1 MKIEDIYEYFAR
13 PPVTF
18 LSQEETVCYVLS
30 VLLEEELYPTQL
42 IERLEQEYPTY
53 RLSDPVLLDALNF
66 LEDVG
71 AATSYR
77 VRHGRGRPRRLYQL
91 TEDWVGEAQKLAH
104 LWQTSTE
111 RRSLPLKHMVRN
123 GLRLAQASPSAAVVQ
138 YAR

>member
-30 VLLEEELYPTQL
+30 VLLKEELYPSEL

-53 RLSDPVLLDALNF
+53 RLSDPILLDALNF

-71 AATSYR
+71 AVTSYR

-91 TEDWVGEAQKLAH
+91 TEDWVGEAQKLAQ
-104 LWQTSTE
+104 LWWATTE
-111 RRSLPLKHMVRN
+111 QRSLPLKSFGRI
-123 GLRLAQASPSAAVVQ
+123 GLQRA
-138 YAR
+138 